1 MPPRDPASDAQLA
14 AALARCADRDRSAL
28 RVVYGLEADRMIA
41 IAMRIV
47 RRRDLAEDAVHEAFM
62 RVWRSARSFDA
73 ARGTPRQWLYTIA
86 RNCALT
92 LLRDENRFAAS
103 ADGDAPE
110 PEQIT
115 ADDALTRLPETSRL
129 RQCLDR
135 LDLSKRKAVTLAYV
149 HGLTHGEIAGRLAVP
164 LGTAKSW
171 TRRGLLSL
179 QECMG

>member
-1 MPPRDPASDAQLA
+1 
-14 AALARCADRDRSAL
+14 
-28 RVVYGLEADRMIA
+28 MIG

-47 RRRDLAEDAVHEAFM
+47 RRRDLAEEAVHEAFM
-62 RVWRSARSFDA
+62 RVWRSAKSFDPE
-73 ARGTPRQWLYTIA
+73 RGTPRQWLYAIA

-92 LLRDENRFAAS
+92 LLRDENRFAPTP
-103 ADGDAPE
+103 DGEAPE

-115 ADDALTRLPETSRL
+115 ADDALTRLPETGRL
-129 RQCLDR
+129 RQCLER
-135 LDLSKRKAVTLAYV
+135 LDLSKRTAVVLAYV
-149 HGLTHGEIAGRLAVP
+149 HGLSHGEIAGRMAVP

>member
-1 MPPRDPASDAQLA
+1 
-14 AALARCADRDRSAL
+14 
-28 RVVYGLEADRMIA
+28 MIG

-47 RRRDLAEDAVHEAFM
+47 RRRDLAEDAVHEAFL
-62 RVWRSARSFDA
+62 RVWRSARTFDA

-92 LLRDENRFAAS
+92 LLRDESRFAATD
-103 ADGDAPE
+103 DGGAPE
-110 PEQIT
+110 PEQLS

-149 HGLTHGEIAGRLAVP
+149 HGLTHGEIAGRLSVP

>member
-1 MPPRDPASDAQLA
+1 MRDPAHDSQLC
-14 AALARCADRDRSAL
+14 AALARCAARDRSAL
-28 RVVYGLEADRMIA
+28 RVIYDLEADRMIG
-41 IAMRIV
+41 IAMRIL

-62 RVWRSARSFDA
+62 RIWRSAASFDA

-92 LLRDENRFAAS
+92 LLRDESRFAPT
-103 ADGDAPE
+103 ADGEAPE

-115 ADDALTRLPETSRL
+115 DDDALTRLPETGRL

-135 LDLSKRKAVTLAYV
+135 LDLSKRKAVILAYV
-149 HGLTHGEIAGRLAVP
+149 HGMSHGEIAGRLAVP